1 MTEEPSVVFLIP
13 FGSRQVRANWSTAC
27 EYLQQT
33 SVRYETRP
41 FTITESSLLVMK
53 SRKLKKHSIAKFI
66 FCRNNQFLLHLD
78 VRAAQR
84 SDKLAKIGAG
94 WTHAKSKWQPEYVMK
109 LDADDFISSR
119 LVGWLDA
126 NGTEAGYLIR
136 YGWLRDH
143 HVAAQR

>member
-27 EYLQQT
+27 KYLQQT

-66 FCRNNQFLLHLD
+66 FCRNNQFPLHLD

-94 WTHAKSKWQPEYVMK
+94 WTHAKSK
-109 LDADDFISSR
+109 
-119 LVGWLDA
+119 
-126 NGTEAGYLIR
+126 
-136 YGWLRDH
+136 
-143 HVAAQR
+143 

>member
-1 MTEEPSVVFLIP
+1 
-13 FGSRQVRANWSTAC
+13 
-27 EYLQQT
+27 
-33 SVRYETRP
+33 
-41 FTITESSLLVMK
+41 MK

-66 FCRNNQFLLHLD
+66 FCRNNQFPLHLD

>member
-1 MTEEPSVVFLIP
+1 MQVSAADIRSIRNSAIHNYRVIVAGDEEPKVEKAFDSKV
-13 FGSRQVRANWSTAC
+13 
-27 EYLQQT
+27 
-33 SVRYETRP
+33 
-41 FTITESSLLVMK
+41 
-53 SRKLKKHSIAKFI
+53 I

-136 YGWLRDH
+136 YNWLRDH
-143 HVAAQR
+143 HVAA